1 MDHLRILLSSVGH
14 SLISASL
21 WSEAVLVTEKELPRM
36 LPFHRWHH
44 VPYRPRGLCVISHIL
59 VLVYKAYYTRA
70 CLSSLLLGKM
80 CHFLNISLT
89 ILKFFWLEF
98 CIISEKWNWMISTG
112 NDILTGLV
120 PDNLDCNMCGSVP
133 LFQEFRTIGVLFG
146 LKMITSLDD
155 TTFPT
160 AHWSLSHILH
170 CAELSVPER
179 NSPKRKPCIHLL
191 TCNSLWDR
199 TISLIP
205 FVQDRFLITV
215 NT

>member
-1 MDHLRILLSSVGH
+1 MHFETITIH
-14 SLISASL
+14 
-21 WSEAVLVTEKELPRM
+21 
-36 LPFHRWHH
+36 
-44 VPYRPRGLCVISHIL
+44 
-59 VLVYKAYYTRA
+59 
-70 CLSSLLLGKM
+70 LLLDFYYHWRGILDTEEGINCKP
-80 CHFLNISLT
+80 FTTISS
-89 ILKFFWLEF
+89 
-98 CIISEKWNWMISTG
+98 IISEKWNWMISTG